1 MGTAFVKSLKW
12 CLLMVFAIG
21 GIYGLSETSR
31 LEDVR
36 YIMISMLCFGS
47 VYMLFRTWSELSG
60 KIMIYS
66 LCIVV
71 GLGFWHRNNTRRSGF
86 YYADIDVTEMMGF
99 SVYGRP

>member
-71 GLGFWHRNNTRRSGF
+71 GLGFGTGTIRAVLAFLLCR
-86 YYADIDVTEMMGF
+86 Y
-99 SVYGRP
+99 